1 MSDAPADRPDPLRA
15 WLEATG
21 GDQTQR
27 PPDTG
32 DGRREDGPSRRLTA
46 ATAVVCATAVVLA
59 VAVRAKDAGGQTP
72 AVSPAPPTVSATMA
86 ATPAPAAP
94 AVDHDV
100 VSADPAVA
108 AAALLAVRTGA
119 GDDVYVDTAAVE
131 SLHDVGATAVVIV
144 RALIL
149 RRVRGGWSRPRTVR
163 FAVPV
168 GSAEGDAVA
177 LAAPW
182 RLPSSVSA
190 PPRPAWEAVD
200 DADMTRSATQAV
212 AAAGY
217 SGVAH
222 VRVRR
227 AAEHPGVV
235 AVALRG
241 VAPGDDAA
249 RDHELWLTEGAGTVL
264 GMPAVTDIPVPGGQ
278 P

>member
-1 MSDAPADRPDPLRA
+1 MSDAPGDRPDPLRA

-27 PPDTG
+27 PPVTG

-59 VAVRAKDAGGQTP
+59 VAVRVKDAGGHTP
-72 AVSPAPPTVSATMA
+72 DVSPAPPTVSATMG

-94 AVDHDV
+94 AQDHDL
-100 VSADPAVA
+100 VSNDPAVE

-131 SLHDVGATAVVIV
+131 SLGGVGATTVVTV
-144 RALIL
+144 RALML
-149 RRVRGGWSRPRTVR
+149 RRVRGGWSPPQTVR

-168 GSAEGDAVA
+168 GSSGSEQVA

-182 RLPSSVSA
+182 RLPSPVPTA
-190 PPRPAWEAVD
+190 PRPAWEPVD
-200 DADMTRSATQAV
+200 DADMTQSATQAV
-212 AAAGY
+212 GAAGY
-217 SGVAH
+217 SGVAD

-227 AAEHPGVV
+227 AREHPGVL
-235 AVALRG
+235 AVALRA

-249 RDHELWLTEGAGTVL
+249 RDHELWLTEDAGAVL
-264 GMPAVTDIPVPGGQ
+264 GMPAMTDIPIPGGQ